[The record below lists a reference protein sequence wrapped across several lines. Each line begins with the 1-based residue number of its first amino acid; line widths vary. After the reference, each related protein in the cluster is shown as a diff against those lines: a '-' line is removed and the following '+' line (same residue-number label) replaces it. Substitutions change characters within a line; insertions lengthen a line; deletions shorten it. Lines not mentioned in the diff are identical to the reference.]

1 VKEKELG
8 PYSVRIQIVHWIFVV
23 RNGSYI
29 YSKHFA
35 YVGKNMTEEAVSLSR
50 SFSLALSLSLSL
62 TLSLSI
68 SLSLSLSPL
77 LCESERER
85 ERERERTMCK
95 GRQPFQSYFCLCMQ
109 NAWRKCYVYSLNHDF
124 ERIFLIAFYV
134 ERKKPNKTSVGNT
147 IAVMRMFVRLHQTI
161 DHAKNTRRT
170 R

>member
-85 ERERERTMCK
+85 ERERE
-95 GRQPFQSYFCLCMQ
+95 
-109 NAWRKCYVYSLNHDF
+109 NDV
-124 ERIFLIAFYV
+124 ERATAVSIIFLPMY
-134 ERKKPNKTSVGNT
+134 
-147 IAVMRMFVRLHQTI
+147 
-161 DHAKNTRRT
+161 AKCLEKMLCV
-170 R
+170 